1 MSFEPAHRH
10 IRTQHTRNTWCNL
23 PCPSDSYSIFTSR
36 VVLRL
41 LMSTLTYILPTPNV
55 TYSQVWQGKGAGA
68 SFYRR
73 HWCGFQYNSDH
84 WPRRAGCRTSL
95 NVVTFF
101 LLLFFFIFFWTHPV
115 SRRGWCSRVPKTSR
129 KRIIGYADLQPWN
142 YGCFRYQHKII
153 HHLW

>member
-101 LLLFFFIFFWTHPV
+101 LLLFFFYFLLNTSCFQAWMMFACAENISETNNWVRWPTTMKLRMLLV
-115 SRRGWCSRVPKTSR
+115 ST
-129 KRIIGYADLQPWN
+129 
-142 YGCFRYQHKII
+142 
-153 HHLW
+153 